1 MHVERNIC
9 HSLLEYILRIRD
21 IVAVK
26 RNIEEAGTMQH
37 LWLRS
42 RKQSDTYIMPHA
54 SYTIRHLYHAPCVVH
69 NQTPISCPMRRTQ
82 SDTYIM
88 PHASYVLRD
97 AKKTMFLHLFLNIKT
112 PTSHSTGNVGRQM
125 WKKKLSALKSHDYY
139 VLLQQLIPAC
149 IQYFMAEGPRNA
161 VMRLGN
167 VFRMICNKVVN
178 LAEISNL
185 KLYTVETMCLLEMWF
200 FLAFFDIMT
209 HLVLRLIDEL
219 DICSPVHARW
229 MYGVKHYLG
238 VLKGFVCSRAWPE
251 ASIAIGHSFK
261 ELLGF

>member
-1 MHVERNIC
+1 
-9 HSLLEYILRIRD
+9 
-21 IVAVK
+21 
-26 RNIEEAGTMQH
+26 
-37 LWLRS
+37 
-42 RKQSDTYIMPHA
+42 
-54 SYTIRHLYHAPCVVH
+54 
-69 NQTPISCPMRRTQ
+69 
-82 SDTYIM
+82 M